1 MTTDTNNI
9 PMFDSVDDIIDYLT
23 NYLSA
28 LEQRSAAFYDSILRM
43 SR

>member
-28 LEQRSAAFYDSILRM
+28 LES
-43 SR
+43 